1 MKLPCMPSL
10 TFNISRFIDKT
21 LVERTSL
28 TDKIFSE
35 FSLMAKKHF
44 DVEMLIF
51 EITLMKLSCFQG
63 TLPFSNHVL
72 G

>member
-10 TFNISRFIDKT
+10 TFNIRDKT

-35 FSLMAKKHF
+35 FFLMAEKHF

-63 TLPFSNHVL
+63 TLPFNHVL